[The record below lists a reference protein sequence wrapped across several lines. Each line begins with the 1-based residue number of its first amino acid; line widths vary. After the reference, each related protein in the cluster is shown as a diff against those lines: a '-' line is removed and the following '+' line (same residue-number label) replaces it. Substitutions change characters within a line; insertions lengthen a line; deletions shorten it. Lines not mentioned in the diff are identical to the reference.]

1 MKQTISTRAIAKE
14 LGISPMTVSRVING
28 SSNVKAETRDSILKY
43 LEKNGQHLH
52 RAALTGKRQFHVI
65 IESGTLQKP
74 ELKAFTFFSTIYFAI
89 INDLTKYGISFELT
103 DLSRKPEENISAI
116 LSADAA
122 MLIDHESEKAISH
135 IRAYKSEI
143 PILTICFNTENIP
156 AITPDELQGGALA
169 AELFHSKGHQ
179 HSAVFANIDNKSFL
193 KRYESFRNES
203 LRLNPNTQI
212 DLINF
217 NESDSIENSDRLKL
231 NALENYFKNQAILPS
246 AIFCPIGYAAM
257 ILYRFLKSKHIRIP
271 EEISV
276 LGYDNFDYY
285 DFLDPA
291 MSRVVFDIES
301 IGKAAAAKI
310 KDMLENKN
318 RSHEGTFLIPC
329 KVIER
334 DSIKKVN

>member
-89 INDLTKYGISFELT
+89 INDLKRYGISFELT

-122 MLIDHESEKAISH
+122 ILIGHDSENAISQ

-143 PILTICFNTENIP
+143 PILTICFNTEDTP
-156 AITPDELQGGALA
+156 AISPDDIQGGALA
-169 AELFHSKGHQ
+169 AALFHSKGHL
-179 HSAVFANIDNKSFL
+179 HSAVFANIDDKSFM

-203 LRLNPNTQI
+203 LRLNSDAI
-212 DLINF
+212 VDLIKF
-217 NESDSIENSDRLKL
+217 NESDSIENSDHLKL
-231 NALENYFKNQAILPS
+231 NALENYFRSRVILPS
-246 AIFCPIGYAAM
+246 AIFCPNGYAAM
-257 ILYRFLKSKHIRIP
+257 LLYKFLKSKNIRIP
-271 EEISV
+271 EDVSV

-291 MSRVVFDIES
+291 MSRIIFDIES
-301 IGKAAAAKI
+301 VGNAAAAKV
-310 KDMLENKN
+310 KDMLENEN
-318 RSHEGTFLIPC
+318 RSPEGIFLIPC